1 MQRMKKH
8 FLKNSCLVV
17 SLCSLTLLS
26 GCQDSDSIFRAK
38 YERTEHLSP
47 AITDV
52 AELAIETDVGSITV
66 TGADVA
72 DCNITAEIT
81 VKARTQEK
89 ARELAEEVKIELE
102 PSGDKLNVKAVKP
115 AGLKKRSLVVD
126 FKIIA
131 PKRLK
136 LDCSSHVGA
145 VNVSDIDGGI
155 KASTNV
161 GSIICRLVVADL
173 NVKSNVGSIEVE
185 YAEAAPAACN
195 AEMTTNVGSIE
206 FTAPP
211 QLSAQVKA
219 STNIGS
225 IKTSKPITVVGKV
238 GKSIE
243 GAVGSGEGKVRLTT
257 NIGSIEIK

>member
-1 MQRMKKH
+1 MKKH
-8 FLKNSCLVV
+8 FLKNPCLVV
-17 SLCSLTLLS
+17 CLCSLTLFP
-26 GCQDSDSIFRAK
+26 GCKDADSLFKAK

-52 AELAIETDVGSITV
+52 AELGIETDVGSITV

-89 ARELAEEVKIELE
+89 ARALAEETKIELE
-102 PSGDKLNVKAVKP
+102 RSGDKLSIKAVKP

-136 LDCSSHVGA
+136 LDCSTHVGA
-145 VNVSDIDGGI
+145 VKVSDISGRI
-155 KASTNV
+155 EASANV
-161 GSIICRLVVADL
+161 GSVICRRVVADL
-173 NVKSNVGSIEVE
+173 NAKSNVGSIEVE
-185 YAEAAPAACN
+185 YADTAPAACN

-206 FTAPP
+206 FAAPP
-211 QLSAQVKA
+211 QLSAQVNA

-225 IKTSKPITVVGKV
+225 IKTAKPITVVGKV
-238 GKSIE
+238 GKSMKGTI
-243 GAVGSGEGKVRLTT
+243 GSGEGKVRLTT